1 MSLRQFWV
9 RIAALPDDSPLHEAR
24 RSAMEK
30 AEIDKQARDVDDAL
44 DMMRPKER

>member
-9 RIAALPDDSPLHEAR
+9 RSALPDDSPLHDASVPR
-24 RSAMEK
+24 RSGPRSRSK
-30 AEIDKQARDVDDAL
+30 SRDVDDAL